1 MTVFEI
7 IKEFNKDQMAGFL
20 LSFQKD
26 TINQFARNVFPSEG
40 RILEF
45 LEIEISE

>member
-7 IKEFNKDQMAGFL
+7 IKEFNKDQMARFL

-26 TINQFARNVFPSEG
+26 TIDQIARNVFPSEG
-40 RILEF
+40 RILDL
-45 LEIEISE
+45 LEREISE